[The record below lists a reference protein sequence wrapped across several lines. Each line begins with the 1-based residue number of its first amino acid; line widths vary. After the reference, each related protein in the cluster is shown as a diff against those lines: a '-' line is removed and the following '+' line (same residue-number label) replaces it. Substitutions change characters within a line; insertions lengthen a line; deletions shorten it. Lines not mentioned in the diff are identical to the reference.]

1 MFTLSLLGSAR
12 IEGQGGRLTGEAAQR
27 HRVALLA
34 LLATARD
41 GTQSREKLLAL
52 LWPRQRA
59 RDARHLL
66 NVSVHVLRKA
76 LGEQALRSAGGDLS
90 LDPGIV
96 PSDVAR
102 FRAAIAAGDF
112 RAATELYGGPF
123 LDGFFLDDS
132 PEFDRWQE
140 AERARLAG
148 ELEAAL
154 AARAE
159 AAERA
164 GDWREA
170 VQCWRLMS
178 EHAPEHA
185 GVTLRLMRALAATG
199 DRGAALQAADSHVTH
214 LASEFEAEPSPEV
227 LDLAERIRVRPAP
240 SDVRLDQD
248 RTAPTSGPVPARQR
262 VETLATVPGL
272 RRARIRW
279 AALGAA
285 ALAVTVAAL
294 GLRPRGV
301 DPASVAV
308 LPFADL
314 SPKGD
319 QAYLSDGLTEE
330 LLNAL
335 ARIPGLRVASRS
347 SSFQFRERGVDV
359 RDVGRR
365 LAVAAVVEG
374 SVRLD
379 GNQLR
384 VTAQLIDTRRGYH
397 LWSEEYDRDM
407 ADVFSVQEEI
417 ARTVAARL
425 SETLVRGLPDTLVAR
440 ATASPA
446 AYELYLR
453 GRHEWNSRTR
463 EGMWQALQAFQQAV
477 AMDPR
482 YAAAYAGLSDTW
494 QLLPDY
500 GDVPAGEGLAQAKT
514 SALRAIALDST
525 LAAAHASLAAVL
537 DDYDRDRAGAERAY
551 RRAIALNPAYAT
563 ARQWLAIHLADDARF
578 DEALEEIERARRL
591 DPLSLIINTAVGAVR
606 YFARDYQG
614 AVAEYR
620 SVTNQTE
627 DFALA
632 WALMGRALLV
642 SGRVEP
648 AVEALQRSVE
658 LSHGDPSYR
667 AVYAAS
673 LAAAGRGDEARAA
686 AGEVLAVPSGGYV
699 PYCELASAYLYLG
712 DDARALE
719 LFERGFEERDPAVK
733 HLKVEPLYD
742 SIREHPRF
750 RELLRR
756 AGLLPSG
763 A

>member
-12 IEGQGGRLTGEAAQR
+12 IEGPGGRLTGEAVQR
-27 HRVALLA
+27 HRLALLA

-41 GTQSREKLLAL
+41 GTLPREKLMAL

-59 RDARHLL
+59 PEARHLL

-76 LGEQALRSAGGDLS
+76 LGEHTLRTEGGDLS
-90 LDPGIV
+90 LDPAV
-96 PSDVAR
+96 LANDVGR
-102 FRAAIAAGDF
+102 FHAAIASGDV
-112 RAATELYGGPF
+112 RSATELYGGPF

-140 AERARLAG
+140 AERARLAT
-148 ELEAAL
+148 ELESAL
-154 AARAE
+154 EARAE
-159 AAERA
+159 AAEQG

-170 VQCWRLMS
+170 VLCWRRLS

-185 GVTLRLMRALAATG
+185 GVTMRLMRALAATG
-199 DRGAALQAADSHVTH
+199 DRGAALEAADSHVAH

-227 LDLAERIRVRPAP
+227 MDLAEQIRGRPAP
-240 SDVRLDQD
+240 SGARRDET
-248 RTAPTSGPVPARQR
+248 RTPPA
-262 VETLATVPGL
+262 AVPGIRQLETVGTLRHL
-272 RRARIRW
+272 RRARLGW
-279 AALGAA
+279 ALLGAGVLA
-285 ALAVTVAAL
+285 AGVAAL

-314 SPKGD
+314 SPDGD

-335 ARIPGLRVASRS
+335 ARIPGLRVAARS

-379 GNQLR
+379 GDQLR
-384 VTAQLIDTRRGYH
+384 VTAQLIETRRGYH
-397 LWSEEYDRDM
+397 LWSEQYDRSM
-407 ADVFSVQEEI
+407 ADVFSVQEDI
-417 ARTVAARL
+417 ARMVASRL

-453 GRHEWNSRTR
+453 GRHEWNGRTR
-463 EGMWQALQAFQQAV
+463 RGMWEALRAFQQAI
-477 AMDPR
+477 AIDPG

-500 GDVPAGEGLAQAKT
+500 GDVPASEGLAQAKT

-525 LAAAHASLAAVL
+525 LAAAYASLGAVL
-537 DDYDRDRAGAERAY
+537 DDYDRDRPGAERAY
-551 RRAIALNPAYAT
+551 RRAIALNPGYAT
-563 ARQWLAIHLADDARF
+563 ARQWLAIHLADDGRF
-578 DEALEEIERARRL
+578 EEALEEIERARRL
-591 DPLSLIINTAVGAVR
+591 DPLSLIINTAAGAVT
-606 YFARDYQG
+606 YFARDYQR

-620 SVTNQTE
+620 AVVEQSA
-627 DFALA
+627 DFAIA
-632 WALMGRALLV
+632 WALMGRAQLV
-642 SGRVEP
+642 AGRVEP
-648 AVEALQRSVE
+648 AVEALERSIE
-658 LSHGDPSYR
+658 LSGGDPSYR
-667 AVYAAS
+667 AVYAAA
-673 LAAAGRGDEARAA
+673 LAAAGRRDEARALA
-686 AGEVLAVPSGGYV
+686 DEVAGVSQGGYV
-699 PYCELASAYLYLG
+699 PFCEVASAYLYLG
-712 DDARALE
+712 DDEKALD
-719 LFERGFEERDPAVK
+719 LFERGFEQRDPAIK
-733 HLKVEPLYD
+733 HLNVEPLYD
-742 SIREHPRF
+742 SIRQHPRF
-750 RELLRR
+750 RELLKR
-756 AGLLPSG
+756 AGLIPSG
-763 A
+763 V